1 MGLARSQYLRV
12 FDAAGAT
19 YQRWQSYHAWTTVS
33 WDSAT
38 WIYQPFQADGFTAG
52 LTGDE
57 GAITLTAPATP
68 LVLDTVARALAQGHL
83 LELKLYQFD
92 PAGGDATPPA
102 GQELIATFTGEIVGA
117 SESLTDMR
125 IELGSSLA
133 PVGAQIPPRTFVTR
147 LIGKGCRL

>member
-1 MGLARSQYLRV
+1 MSFARSQYLRV

-19 YQRWQSYHAWTTVS
+19 YQRWQSYHAWTAVS

-57 GAITLTAPATP
+57 GAITITAPATP
-68 LVLDTVARALAQGHL
+68 LVLNTVARALAQGHL

-92 PAGGDATPPA
+92 PAGGDATPPNT
-102 GQELIATFTGEIVGA
+102 QELIAAFTGEIIGA
-117 SESLTDMR
+117 SETLTDVR